1 MRRPLVLALSLVAV
15 GAVLVAGLIVARDRA
30 SSPGPAPSQ
39 ASSPAST
46 SAATGT
52 RECDVSVPDGGDIQ
66 AAAEAASE
74 GSVVCL
80 TGTYRV
86 AAPIHAKDGQSFVGP
101 ASITGTTH
109 TGFELKG
116 AESGLDVTAVDVT
129 LVDLDISGFALRA
142 VECWTGTTI
151 RGGRLHH
158 NGRNGVGCGLEY
170 ELGHV
175 LIEGVEVDH
184 NGSEGELGRGGGGLK
199 FARLGPDGLT
209 VRDSFIHDNVGNGVW
224 CDVQCIGTFLIERNT
239 ISGNWR
245 KGVHYEKSGAS
256 DEFREGEVVEG
267 RAIVRNNVVTGNG
280 TEGRAHAA
288 DGGIVGVSSRNML
301 IEGNTTADNHRAGI
315 VLETDGRLS
324 GAKHGWPIG
333 AIVRHDD
340 ADDGIMGCDEA
351 GVECSGA
358 D

>member
-15 GAVLVAGLIVARDRA
+15 GAVLVASLIVADDRA
-30 SSPGPAPSQ
+30 PSPAPAPSR
-39 ASSPAST
+39 SSAPEST
-46 SAATGT
+46 SGAAGA
-52 RECDVSVPDGGDIQ
+52 RDCDVSVPDGGDIQ
-66 AAAEAASE
+66 AAADAAPV

-80 TGTYRV
+80 TGTYRI

-116 AESGLDVTAVDVT
+116 RRSGLDEAIDVT
-129 LVDLDISGFALRA
+129 LIDLDISGFELRA
-142 VECWTGTTI
+142 VECWRGTTI
-151 RGGRLHH
+151 LGGRLHH
-158 NGRNGVGCGLEY
+158 NGRNGLGCGLEY
-170 ELGHV
+170 ARGHV
-175 LIEGVEVDH
+175 LIDGVELDH
-184 NGSEGELGRGGGGLK
+184 NGSEGHLGSGASGMK
-199 FARLGPDGLT
+199 IAQLGPDGLT
-209 VRDSFIHDNVGNGVW
+209 VRNSNIHDNIGNGIW
-224 CDVQCIGTFLIERNT
+224 CDVQCVGTFLIEDNLIT
-239 ISGNWR
+239 ANAR

-267 RAIVRNNVVTGNG
+267 QAIIRNNVVTGNG
-280 TEGRAHAA
+280 TEGRTHAA

-324 GAKHGWPIG
+324 GAKHGWPVE

-351 GVECSGA
+351 GVSCSGA
-358 D
+358 E